1 MREHHVIRIITICSL
16 LLISIGLSAKDAAWN
31 YEIEG
36 LGTGVEGTYL
46 VKVTVIAK
54 NPAVSDAELVRC
66 AVHGV
71 LFRGFVSQ
79 KDRQHQRPM
88 VGANAESQHETFF
101 THFFDG
107 DLSPYAQAI
116 AGSRQVS
123 MAEKKYRVS
132 ASVQVFKET
141 LRQAMEQQGI
151 APTMTMAEAKKP
163 TLMVVPA
170 NSWCTEHG
178 YSDYEQALDNNM
190 DLVNVITKIGEL
202 MAERQFPMKDLSQTI
217 KSLRQDRTE
226 DELLTSSTS
235 GAMMAESAIDK
246 LYKRAKADIILEM
259 AWQVNNIGPKRSVT
273 YTLRG
278 LDAYTNKQ
286 VAAAQGTGSPSL
298 ATELPVLLEE
308 AVLENMDNFLG
319 QLQNHFTDLLDHGR
333 EVSIGVRIFD
343 DGSGLSFGDE
353 YEGEL
358 LTDIIEEWMSE
369 HTVGHCF
376 NLVDATET
384 MLNFEQVRIPV
395 YNKSG
400 RAQDTRNFV
409 GELRKYLKSEYNIAS
424 KIVTK
429 GLGRAELILEGQ
441 HEAQETK
448 VPAKP
453 QPQANHSVELMV
465 ADMEQGDKVPQSVVN
480 QLQVKLIH
488 ALTANGVVSTN
499 DENQFFMAGRFSHA
513 YIETVPGPP
522 VQVAVHTVLT
532 LYIGDVKNKKIFAS
546 QNFDLRGVGE
556 NEERAF
562 LHALSEFNAKDAVF
576 VDFVNEGKN
585 KIVDYCQKHNI
596 KKASPKTV
604 DRSKNTPQQRP
615 KVIIDFVRYK

>member
-1 MREHHVIRIITICSL
+1 MRGHYIIRIITICL
-16 LLISIGLSAKDAAWN
+16 LLLVSIGISAKDAVWN

-54 NPAVSDAELVRC
+54 NPAVGDAELARC

-88 VGANAESQHETFF
+88 VGADAASQHETFF
-101 THFFDG
+101 AQFFAG

-151 APTMTMAEAKKP
+151 APTMTLSEAKKP

-202 MAERQFPMKDLSQTI
+202 MAERQFPLKDLSQTI

-235 GAMMAESAIDK
+235 GAMMAESATDK

-259 AWQVNNIGPKRSVT
+259 AWQVNHIGPKRSVT

-319 QLQNHFTDLLDHGR
+319 QLQNHFTDLIDHGR

-343 DGSGLSFGDE
+343 DGSGLSFEDE

-369 HTVGHCF
+369 HTVGHRF

-384 MLNFEQVRIPV
+384 MLNFEQVRIPI
-395 YNKSG
+395 YNKNG

-409 GELRKYLKSEYNIAS
+409 GELRKYLKSEYNISS

-441 HEAQETK
+441 HETSETK
-448 VPAKP
+448 APAKT
-453 QPQANHSVELMV
+453 QSETNRVELMV

-499 DENQFFMAGRFSHA
+499 DENQFFIAGRFSHA

-522 VQVAVHTVLT
+522 VQVAVHTLLT
-532 LYIGDVKNKKIFAS
+532 LYIGDAKNKKIFAS
-546 QNFDLRGVGE
+546 QDFDLRGVGD

-562 LHALSEFNAKDAVF
+562 FNALSRFNVKDAAF
-576 VDFVNEGKN
+576 VDLVNEGES
-585 KIVDYCQKHNI
+585 KIVEYCQKHNI
-596 KKASPKTV
+596 KKTDPKTV
-604 DRSKNTPQQRP
+604 NRSKDTPQQRP